1 MEANLDI
8 RRQSLATKAKWGIG
22 AGVALIA
29 APTVFVLAQALVG
42 AVVAAVGAFIIG
54 STAITFAPV
63 WSMKLANWKLKAIV
77 GEATANPI
85 ETLQNLYIE
94 HRKELEAKGQAIID
108 FEAEVGNFD
117 DQLADFRKR
126 PDCADEVPRYEEI
139 SKRMHEGLATMKQCW
154 TDFKTQVD
162 DLAHKIEKAQ
172 AIYKMACA
180 AQRVTALSGSAQS
193 QVFDEIKQRVAL
205 DSVRTSMNRS
215 FAALN
220 QAIESRQRATLSAGG
235 AQ

>member
-1 MEANLDI
+1 MEALDI
-8 RRQSLATKAKWGIG
+8 RKQSLATKAKWGLG
-22 AGVALIA
+22 
-29 APTVFVLAQALVG
+29 LAG
-42 AVVAAVGAFIIG
+42 AVVVAPVAFLAVQGIVGLAIAFVVG
-54 STAITFAPV
+54 SVCINFAPV
-63 WSMKLANWKLKAIV
+63 MSMKLANWKLKAIV
-77 GEATANPI
+77 SEANANPI

-117 DQLADFRKR
+117 DQLIDFRKR

-139 SKRMHEGLATMKQCW
+139 SSRMHEGLATMKLCW
-154 TDFKTQVD
+154 NDFKVQVA

-180 AQRVTALSGSAQS
+180 AARVTALSGSAQS

-205 DSVRTSMNRS
+205 DSVRSSMNRS

-220 QAIESRQRATLSAGG
+220 QAIESRQRALPTQS
-235 AQ
+235 